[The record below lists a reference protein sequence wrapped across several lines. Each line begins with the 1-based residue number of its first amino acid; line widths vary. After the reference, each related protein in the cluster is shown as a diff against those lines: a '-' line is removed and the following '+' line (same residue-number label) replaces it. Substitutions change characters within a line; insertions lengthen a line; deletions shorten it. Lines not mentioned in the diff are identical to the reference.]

1 MNNSQ
6 RDKQIRQWAMFLHFS
21 LLASFVFPYGGLIAP
36 VIIWQIKKDE
46 LPEINPHGKVVVNWI
61 ISTLI
66 YGVVCFALAFIFIGL
81 IVATSTSSYTGM
93 LLFPNF
99 GIIWILVLIFG
110 TLNIIFPIIG
120 GIKANNGE
128 VWKYPLSL
136 HILK

>member
-21 LLASFVFPYGGLIAP
+21 LLASILVPYAGLIVP
-36 VIIWQIKKDE
+36 VIIWQIKKDD

-61 ISTLI
+61 ISVLI
-66 YGVVCFALAFIFIGL
+66 YGVVCFALVSVFIGL
-81 IVATSTSSYTGM
+81 IFTSTSGYIGM
-93 LLFPNF
+93 PFFPSF
-99 GIIWILVLIFG
+99 GIIWILVSIFAI
-110 TLNIIFPIIG
+110 LNIVFPIIG